1 MDDEQFRQLL
11 DFFGLTWSGYR
22 KVRRGVKKRIHRHML
37 SLGCRRMSDYLHLLH
52 ENPEC
57 RQVCEQLMTVSI
69 SRFFRDRQLWAFLE
83 NKFVPQIAATS
94 TAGIAV
100 WSAGCAAGE
109 EVYSFKIIWENSKA
123 RRHCLPALDV
133 LATDRNPET
142 IQRARAG
149 IFNASSLRDVPDQYL
164 AAFFDALKSGKRYQ
178 IKPALQADI
187 SWKTHDFLSD
197 PPRGRFDIIFLR
209 NNLLTYYRDHLT
221 RPALQKILKCL
232 APAAL
237 LIIGSRERLPFEATD
252 LLPVAP
258 FAYIFQKRSAFGCG

>member
-11 DFFGLTWSGYR
+11 NFFGLSWSGYR
-22 KVRRGVKKRIHRHML
+22 KVRKGVKKRIHRHML
-37 SLGCRRMSDYLHLLH
+37 SLDCRRMSSYLHLLH

-57 RQVCEQLMTVSI
+57 RRDCEQLMTVSI
-69 SRFFRDRQLWAFLE
+69 SRFFRDHQLWVFLE
-83 NKFVPQIAATS
+83 NNFLPQVADRS
-94 TAGIAV
+94 SEGFAV

-109 EVYSFKIIWENSKA
+109 EVYSFKIIWENTKA

-149 IFNASSLRDVPDQYL
+149 IFNASSLRDVPEPYL
-164 AAFFDALKSGKRYQ
+164 AAFFDPLKSGKRYQ

-197 PPRGRFDIIFLR
+197 PPRRLFDIIFLR
-209 NNLLTYYRDHLT
+209 NNLLTYYRDHWT
-221 RPALQKILKCL
+221 QPALQKILRCL

-237 LIIGSRERLPFEATD
+237 LIIGSRERLAFEATD
-252 LLPVAP
+252 LLAVAP
-258 FAYIFQKRSAFGCG
+258 FAYIFQKRAAFGG